1 MSDGGFWEN
10 FLYLLKTDI
19 REMFTLLASGHG
31 SVKMGCLELLQQFC
45 QNEIINQ
52 LSKTNMLRMAE
63 QKDRRNLGS

>member
-1 MSDGGFWEN
+1 
-10 FLYLLKTDI
+10 
-19 REMFTLLASGHG
+19 MFTPLASGHG

-52 LSKTNMLRMAE
+52 LSKTNVLRMAE